1 MKIIKLYESFLAEKT
16 TKLIKESITMDMSF
30 FVFKNF
36 ESTPI
41 VITNYGGISINGETM
56 DNYINLMDYLIF
68 NKENLTN
75 NLFDYKNK
83 INKDVYDVKYIKFEI
98 EGYKKDEKVQNFIDY
113 LQEKFGV
120 KSEEYSPHGMTPFYE
135 VELSN
140 PFVLHFN
147 V

>member
-1 MKIIKLYESFLAEKT
+1 MKIIKMYESFLAEKNN
-16 TKLIKESITMDMSF
+16 KLIKESITMDMSF
-30 FVFKNF
+30 FVFNNF

-56 DNYINLMDYLIF
+56 DNYINLMDYLIS

-75 NLFDYKNK
+75 NLFHYKNE

-98 EGYKKDEKVQNFIDY
+98 EGYKKDEKVQKFIDY
-113 LQEKFGV
+113 LQGIFGV
-120 KSEEYSPHGMTPFYE
+120 KIENYSPHGMTPFYE